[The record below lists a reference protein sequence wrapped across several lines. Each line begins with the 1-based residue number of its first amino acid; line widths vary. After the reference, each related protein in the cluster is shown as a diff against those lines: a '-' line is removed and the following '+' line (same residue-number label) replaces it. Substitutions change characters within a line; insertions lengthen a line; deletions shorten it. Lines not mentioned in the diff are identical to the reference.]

1 LAKLHLIR
9 LIILVQISGRVV
21 PYFCGG
27 VPPVRSV
34 LHFRPHAALSRFNL
48 VFPLLVLQCAGFLQA
63 QSSVGAMGQTAPP
76 AVVSNVQE
84 SVGESNS
91 TAPVA
96 DDRIARRDALLG
108 LSAWDHTLEGAFELG
123 RRLIQLSESAAV
135 PVNANAILPARPF
148 ALRLSA
154 RGSHVSLASLVNAFR
169 PDQLTRNGMNLDV
182 NSAYGSFRLT
192 YREIF
197 TGRPNSLGGGF
208 GQASAA
214 ATYSTPRFG
223 SKGLMD
229 FSAAALMGTG
239 SVNTLLGGGFG
250 NSLIGGNGPGRK
262 PQNSPTVALK
272 LTF

>member
-1 LAKLHLIR
+1 L
-9 LIILVQISGRVV
+9 G
-21 PYFCGG
+21 
-27 VPPVRSV
+27 SV
-34 LHFRPHAALSRFNL
+34 LHFGPRAALTRLNL
-48 VFPLLVLQCAGFLQA
+48 AFPLLVLPFASILQA
-63 QSSVGAMGQTAPP
+63 QSSTAAVGQTASPGG
-76 AVVSNVQE
+76 VSNIQE
-84 SVGESNS
+84 SVGGSS
-91 TAPVA
+91 VPVA
-96 DDRIARRDALLG
+96 DGRIARRDALLG
-108 LSAWDHTLEGAFELG
+108 LGAWDHTLEGAFELG
-123 RRLIQLSESAAV
+123 KRLIQLSENAAP

-148 ALRLSA
+148 ALHLSTS
-154 RGSHVSLASLVNAFR
+154 GSHASLTSLVNAFR

-182 NSAYGSFRLT
+182 SSAYGSFRLT

-197 TGRPNSLGGGF
+197 AGRPNSLGGGF

-250 NSLIGGNGPGRK
+250 NSIIGGNGPGRK